1 MIRFAQPELLGLI
14 ALLPLLAIWRGRKGR
29 APAIE
34 YSSAELVK
42 DSAQVRKY
50 SAGGVLASFRI
61 LALLL
66 LIIAFARPQWGKG
79 VKEIEASGIDIVL
92 AIDVSGSME
101 AMDFELEGKPTTR
114 LDVVKSV
121 VSKFIDAR
129 PNDRMG
135 LVVFAGRS
143 YLVSPLTLD
152 HSWLQQ
158 NLQRIQLGLVED
170 GTAIGSGLVTSVNR
184 LREQES
190 KSKIVVLLTDG
201 VNNAGKVKPE
211 TAADAARAMG
221 IKVYT
226 IAAGSRG
233 EAPIYLK
240 DPFGNKRLGMMPVEV
255 DEEGLKKI
263 AEVTNGKFFRATDTD
278 SLEKIYTEIDQLEK
292 TKVTL
297 KQFHHYQELFH
308 WALIP
313 GVVLLLIEV
322 ILGQTRFRRLP

>member
-1 MIRFAQPELLGLI
+1 MLRFAQPELLLLI
-14 ALLPLLAIWRGRKGR
+14 ALLPLLALWRGKKGR
-29 APAIE
+29 APSIE
-34 YSSAELVK
+34 YSSTELAR

-50 SAGGVLASFRI
+50 SAGGFLASLRVFS
-61 LALLL
+61 LLL
-66 LIIAFARPQWGKG
+66 LIIAFARPQLGKG
-79 VKEIEASGIDIVL
+79 TTEIEASGIDIVL

-101 AMDFELEGKPTTR
+101 AMDFKMGGTPKTR

-152 HSWLQQ
+152 HAWLQQ
-158 NLQRIQLGLVED
+158 NLERVQLGLIED
-170 GTAIGSGLVTSVNR
+170 GTAIGSGLATSVNR
-184 LREQES
+184 LREQAS

-201 VNNAGKVKPE
+201 VNNAGKVTPVA
-211 TAADAARAMG
+211 AADAARALG

-240 DPFGNKRLGMMPVEV
+240 DQFGHKHLRMMPVEV
-255 DEEGLKKI
+255 DEEILKKV
-263 AEVTNGKFFRATDTD
+263 AETTDGKFFRATDTD
-278 SLEKIYTEIDQLEK
+278 SLGSIYGEIDRLEK
-292 TKVTL
+292 TKVTM
-297 KQFHHYQELFH
+297 KRFQHYQELFH

-313 GVVLLLIEV
+313 GVALLLAEV
-322 ILGQTRFRRLP
+322 GLSQTRFRRLP